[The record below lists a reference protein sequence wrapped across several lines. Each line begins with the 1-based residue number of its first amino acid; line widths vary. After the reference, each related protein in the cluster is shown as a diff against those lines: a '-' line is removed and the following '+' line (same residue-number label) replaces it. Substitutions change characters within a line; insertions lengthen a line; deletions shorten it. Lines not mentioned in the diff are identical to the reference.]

1 MSLVLPMI
9 LKLFN
14 TDLWNSCLTR
24 LGSRY
29 VCYAFT
35 IELLNTFLYLFI
47 LDVSCDDVTL
57 VDALLVDE
65 RHGQVELLGQDAR
78 PPGASLV
85 RRAHHRLLPVRNILL
100 DPPATLNHDNVSFTF
115 LAKMSNFPH
124 HDLCTMSCYHMVF
137 GCRILPDNSS
147 SLNFAT
153 CACPIKIPKND

>member
-1 MSLVLPMI
+1 M
-9 LKLFN
+9 
-14 TDLWNSCLTR
+14 TR

-65 RHGQVELLGQDAR
+65 GHGQVELLGQDAG

-85 RRAHHRLLPVRNILL
+85 RRTHHGLLPVRNILL

-115 LAKMSNFPH
+115 LAKMSN
-124 HDLCTMSCYHMVF
+124 Y
-137 GCRILPDNSS
+137 
-147 SLNFAT
+147 
-153 CACPIKIPKND
+153 